1 MGEGS
6 GPDPPEGGCPAQGVK
21 TTRNQPYCMNGPGSE
36 NTRLIAIFALGVSV
50 GICLALLY
58 IELTNRFF

>member
-1 MGEGS
+1 
-6 GPDPPEGGCPAQGVK
+6 
-21 TTRNQPYCMNGPGSE
+21 MNGPGSE